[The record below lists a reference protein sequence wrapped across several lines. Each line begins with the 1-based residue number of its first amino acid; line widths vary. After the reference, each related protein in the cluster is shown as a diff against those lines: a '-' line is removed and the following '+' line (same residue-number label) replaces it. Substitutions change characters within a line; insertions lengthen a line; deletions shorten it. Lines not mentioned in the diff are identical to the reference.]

1 MRPPHSLARA
11 FPPVSAEGF
20 LPGLAEGFPTVFA
33 GAFLPGFPRAGA
45 GRPGN
50 KVGAMAERTLDLALD
65 APELT
70 ARLVDFPSV
79 SGEEKELADAIEA
92 ALRTL
97 PHLTVDR
104 HGNNVVA
111 RTHLGRPERVVLAG
125 HIDTVPIAGN
135 VPSRLDEDGILWG
148 CGTSDMKS
156 GVAVQLRI
164 AATVPEPNRDLT
176 FVFYDNE
183 EVAAHLNGLGHVA
196 EAHPDWLEGDFAV
209 LLEPSD
215 AQVEGGCQGTL
226 RVILRTE
233 GERAHSARSW
243 MGSNAIHAAGPILA
257 ALAAYEPRRPVVDG
271 LEYHEGLNAVRIEG
285 GVATNVIPDA
295 CTVTV
300 NYRYAP
306 DRTAEEALAHVREVF
321 AGCAIAEFTVDDHS
335 GAAMPGL
342 SHPAAKA
349 FMAAVGG
356 TAQPKFGWTDV
367 SRFGDLGVPAVNYGP
382 GDALYAHKRDEHV
395 ATARI
400 THCEERLRS
409 WLTS

>member
-1 MRPPHSLARA
+1 MPES
-11 FPPVSAEGF
+11 
-20 LPGLAEGFPTVFA
+20 
-33 GAFLPGFPRAGA
+33 
-45 GRPGN
+45 
-50 KVGAMAERTLDLALD
+50 TLDLTLD
-65 APELT
+65 GPALT

-79 SGEEKELADAIEA
+79 SRDEKELADAIET

-111 RTHLGRPERVVLAG
+111 RTNLGRDERVVLAG
-125 HIDTVPIAGN
+125 HIDTVPIADN
-135 VPSRLDEDGILWG
+135 VPSRLDENGVLWG

-196 EAHPDWLEGDFAV
+196 DAHPDWLAGDFAV

-226 RVILRTE
+226 RVFLRTE

-243 MGSNAIHAAGPILA
+243 MGSNAIHAAAPILTR
-257 ALAAYEPRRPVVDG
+257 LAAYEPRRPVIDG
-271 LEYHEGLNAVRIEG
+271 LEYREGLNAVRIEA
-285 GVATNVIPDA
+285 GVANNVIPDA
-295 CTVTV
+295 CTVVV

-306 DRTAEEALAHVREVF
+306 DRSPEDALAHVHEVF
-321 AGCAIAEFTVDDHS
+321 ADCGVVEFTVDDHS

-349 FMAAVGG
+349 FMEAVGG
-356 TAQPKFGWTDV
+356 TARPKFGWTDV
-367 SRFGDLGVPAVNYGP
+367 SRFGALGVPAVNYGP
-382 GDALYAHKRDEHV
+382 GDPLLAHKRNEHV
-395 ATARI
+395 AVERI
-400 THCEERLRS
+400 THCEDRLRS

>member
-1 MRPPHSLARA
+1 MSE
-11 FPPVSAEGF
+11 S
-20 LPGLAEGFPTVFA
+20 
-33 GAFLPGFPRAGA
+33 
-45 GRPGN
+45 
-50 KVGAMAERTLDLALD
+50 TLDLTLD
-65 APELT
+65 GPALT

-79 SGEEKELADAIEA
+79 SGQEEELADVIES

-111 RTHLGRPERVVLAG
+111 RTNLGRAERVVLAG
-125 HIDTVPIAGN
+125 HIDTVPIADN
-135 VPSRLDEDGILWG
+135 VPSRLDEDGVLWG

-196 EAHPDWLEGDFAV
+196 DAHPEWLAGDFAV
-209 LLEPSD
+209 LLEGTD
-215 AQVEGGCQGTL
+215 GQVEGGCQGTL
-226 RVILRTE
+226 RVFLRTE

-243 MGSNAIHAAGPILA
+243 MGSNAIHAAAPVLA
-257 ALAAYEPRRPVVDG
+257 RLAAYEPRRPVIDG

-285 GVATNVIPDA
+285 GVANNVIPDA
-295 CTVTV
+295 CTVVV

-306 DRTAEEALAHVREVF
+306 DRTAEEALAHVHEVF
-321 AGCAIAEFTVDDHS
+321 ADCSVVEFTVDDHS

-356 TAQPKFGWTDV
+356 TAHPKFGWTDV
-367 SRFGDLGVPAVNYGP
+367 SRFSSLGVPAVNYGP
-382 GDALYAHKRDEHV
+382 GDPLLAHKRNEHV
-395 ATARI
+395 AVDRI

>member
-1 MRPPHSLARA
+1 MPES
-11 FPPVSAEGF
+11 
-20 LPGLAEGFPTVFA
+20 
-33 GAFLPGFPRAGA
+33 
-45 GRPGN
+45 
-50 KVGAMAERTLDLALD
+50 TLDLTLD
-65 APELT
+65 GPALT

-79 SGEEKELADAIEA
+79 SGQEEELADAIES

-111 RTHLGRPERVVLAG
+111 RTNLGRAERVVLAG
-125 HIDTVPIAGN
+125 HIDTVPIADN
-135 VPSRLDEDGILWG
+135 VPSRLDDDGVLWG

-196 EAHPDWLEGDFAV
+196 YSHPEWLAGDFAV
-209 LLEPSD
+209 LLEGTD
-215 AQVEGGCQGTL
+215 GQVEGGCQGTL
-226 RVILRTE
+226 RVFLRTE

-243 MGSNAIHAAGPILA
+243 MGSNAIHGAAPVLA
-257 ALAAYEPRRPVVDG
+257 RLAAYEPRRPVIDG

-285 GVATNVIPDA
+285 GVANNVIPDA
-295 CTVTV
+295 CTVVV

-306 DRTAEEALAHVREVF
+306 DRTAEEALAHVHEVF
-321 AGCAIAEFTVDDHS
+321 ADCGVVEFTVDDHS

-356 TAQPKFGWTDV
+356 TAHPKFGWTDV
-367 SRFGDLGVPAVNYGP
+367 SRFSSLGVPAVNYGP
-382 GDALYAHKRDEHV
+382 GDPLLAHKRNEHV
-395 ATARI
+395 AVDRI